1 MLLLLGLLH
10 GVLELFGLLLGLCV
24 ALGSC
29 VLVGVDNGLVLVR
42 RLFGITVFSP
52 VKSDGASPFLYM

>member
-1 MLLLLGLLH
+1 M
-10 GVLELFGLLLGLCV
+10 

-42 RLFGITVFSP
+42 RLFEITVFSP
-52 VKSDGASPFLYM
+52 VKSDGAAPFCICKIHAY